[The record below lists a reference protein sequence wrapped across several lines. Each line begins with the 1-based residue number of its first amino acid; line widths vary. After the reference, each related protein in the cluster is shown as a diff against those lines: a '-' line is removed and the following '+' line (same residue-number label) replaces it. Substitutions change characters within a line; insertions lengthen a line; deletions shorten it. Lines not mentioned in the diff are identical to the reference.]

1 MSNVTLIITDVM
13 ESSFIDAVT
22 IINNPYAMS
31 TENMMLGEESINDLN
46 KTHEL
51 FDFDADQPEIEQDLE

>member
-31 TENMMLGEESINDLN
+31 TEKRRLGEESFDDLSRPQV
-46 KTHEL
+46 L
-51 FDFDADQPEIEQDLE
+51 SDSDADQTKIEQDLE